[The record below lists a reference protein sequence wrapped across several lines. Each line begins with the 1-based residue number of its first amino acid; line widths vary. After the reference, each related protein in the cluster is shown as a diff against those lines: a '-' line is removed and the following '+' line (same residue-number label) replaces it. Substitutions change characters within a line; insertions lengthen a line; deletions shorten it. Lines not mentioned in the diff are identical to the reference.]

1 MGRVTPDMAS
11 RPALFSTVALIVRG
25 LIVSE
30 SEKPKTTRAPGNSKA
45 EETSDAPAWL
55 SWVMVL

>member
-1 MGRVTPDMAS
+1 MGRVTPDTAS
-11 RPALFSTVALIVRG
+11 RPALFNTVPLIVRG

-30 SEKPKTTRAPGNSKA
+30 REKPKITRAPGNNKA
-45 EETSDAPAWL
+45 EEISDAPAWL